1 MSQSIRDRALSI
13 IELLVKHIDGLALAD
28 IASQLEIPKSA
39 THRTLSDLK
48 DAGYIKQ
55 YGDGGNYALTNKLL
69 SLGLE
74 FLSRSEIIDV
84 CQPILDELA
93 QETGELIRLAVFD
106 GNDLTWVAKAQG
118 RKMGL
123 KYEPEV
129 GPKVYLPA
137 TTNGHAFLAALS
149 EEDALRHLA
158 KQKLYPK
165 GELGINAPSTL
176 QEVLKA
182 ITQVRKQGYSLA
194 TDMYE
199 NGASAI
205 AVVVQRENKPTPI
218 GVISISG
225 PSVRLTKQRLEELI
239 PILKEAAKQLAL
251 ASVGSRYFNQSH

>member
-13 IELLVKHIDGLALAD
+13 IELLVKHIDGLALAE
-28 IASQLEIPKSA
+28 ISHQLDIPKSA

-55 YGDGGNYALTNKLL
+55 DGDGGNYALTTKLL

-74 FLSRSEIIDV
+74 FLSKSQIIDV
-84 CQPILDELA
+84 CQPTLDELA

-106 GNDLTWVAKAQG
+106 GKDLTWVAKSQG

-123 KYEPEV
+123 KYEPDV

-137 TTNGHAFLAALS
+137 TTNGHAFLAALT
-149 EEDALRHLA
+149 EEDALKHLA
-158 KQKLYPK
+158 KQTIYPK
-165 GELGINAPSTL
+165 GTLGATAPSTL

-182 ITQVRKQGYSLA
+182 VAQVKKLGYSLA
-194 TDMYE
+194 VDMYE
-199 NGASAI
+199 SGASALAI
-205 AVVVQRENKPTPI
+205 AIHREGKATPI

-225 PSVRLTKQRLEELI
+225 PSIRLTKQKLEELI
-239 PILKEAAKQLAL
+239 PALKAAAEKIAQ
-251 ASVGSRYFNQSH
+251 ASVGSRYFNQSY